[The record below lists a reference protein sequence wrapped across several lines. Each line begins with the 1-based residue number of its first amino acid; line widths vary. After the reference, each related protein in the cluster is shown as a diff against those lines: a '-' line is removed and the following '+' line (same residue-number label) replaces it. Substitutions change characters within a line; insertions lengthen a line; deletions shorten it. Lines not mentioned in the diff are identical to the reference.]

1 MKISDFGKSEIFFQK
16 VVNFFFKI
24 SKINFQN
31 LQNLKNSQFFINFKI
46 NFRNGTFQKYFFSDG
61 FFSTIFFPVRI
72 FWGCRFDAEI
82 GPLSIYKVCRAIPA
96 LLHLV
101 WSQFMHLGGC
111 SRNIWGS
118 YGLRKFLVYTK
129 CYLLPKTIQFFR
141 PSGGINFLPE
151 VPAKKSLPTFSTVF
165 GNR

>member
-1 MKISDFGKSEIFFQK
+1 MKISVFGKVIIFFSK
-16 VVNFFFKI
+16 SGKI
-24 SKINFQN
+24 FRKFPIYLKINF
-31 LQNLKNSQFFINFKI
+31 QNLKNSQFFINFKI
-46 NFRNGTFQKYFFSDG
+46 NFRNGIFQKYFFSDG

-101 WSQFMHLGGC
+101 WSQFMHLLGVCG
-111 SRNIWGS
+111 NIWGS

-129 CYLLPKTIQFFR
+129 CYLLPKIKVM
-141 PSGGINFLPE
+141 N
-151 VPAKKSLPTFSTVF
+151 V
-165 GNR
+165 

>member
-1 MKISDFGKSEIFFQK
+1 M
-16 VVNFFFKI
+16 
-24 SKINFQN
+24 KINF
-31 LQNLKNSQFFINFKI
+31 QNLKNSQFFINFKI
-46 NFRNGTFQKYFFSDG
+46 NFRNGIFQKYFFSDG

-82 GPLSIYKVCRAIPA
+82 GPLSIYRVCKAIPA

-129 CYLLPKTIQFFR
+129 CYLLPKIQSR
-141 PSGGINFLPE
+141 RCVARTGVEVGQRDPPRSTAPGGAVQVLSLAI
-151 VPAKKSLPTFSTVF
+151 KKQ
-165 GNR
+165 